1 MARPKTKVSKRELHE
16 LSLSYLIAHCAAR
29 DAKAMIDLG
38 LSEATRFKREGL
50 AAIRNNKLAEL
61 DDVIFVVATKEAYD
75 LLELYSHCDGE
86 EGRTATSALTAA
98 LSSARARYR
107 RGRCAWCGG
116 PALPC
121 ARRHAEGRSCA

>member
-50 AAIRNNKLAEL
+50 VAIRNNKLAEL
-61 DDVIFVVATKEAYD
+61 DDMIFVVATKEAYD
-75 LLELYSHCDGE
+75 LLELYSHTDWE

-107 RGRCAWCGG
+107 RGRCARCGG